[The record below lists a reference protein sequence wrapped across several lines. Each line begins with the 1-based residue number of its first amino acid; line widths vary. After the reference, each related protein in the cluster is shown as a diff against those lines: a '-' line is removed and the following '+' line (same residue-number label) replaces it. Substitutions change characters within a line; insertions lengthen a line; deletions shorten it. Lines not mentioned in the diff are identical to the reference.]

1 MDRRKKLLIFI
12 FCLLVVCLTFLLP
25 AGATGDGEGS
35 LPATVTVV
43 TVAKD
48 AVTALTPQLDSDGAA
63 GCMASI
69 VQGQDAQGNF
79 VVANIKSYTATL
91 SYNGN
96 LISVL
101 EVRHQSV
108 FPGADTIENLNG
120 SAQFNGTA
128 SEGVAT
134 PCDIAFLTLRLT
146 GALNQPATATLT
158 FSNIY
163 DPNDNLIHQL
173 TPVPEKQF
181 LRGDA
186 RADGE
191 VNIRDVI
198 YIVQY
203 LAGLRNIG
211 EGLGKVHPVNAA
223 SVKHDGEYDV
233 ISFSDAWHLLRYLA
247 ARRGRGMEW
256 PWGTFPSRHHSNIT

>member
-1 MDRRKKLLIFI
+1 VDRRKKLLIFV
-12 FCLLVVCLTFLLP
+12 FCLLVACLTFLLST
-25 AGATGDGEGS
+25 GATGDGEGS
-35 LPATVTVV
+35 LTATVTVV

-69 VQGQDAQGNF
+69 VQGQDAQGDF
-79 VVANIKSYTATL
+79 VVANIRSYAAAL

-96 LISVL
+96 LINVL
-101 EVRHQSV
+101 EVRHQSE
-108 FPGADTIENLNG
+108 FPGADTIDNLSG
-120 SAQFNGTA
+120 SAEFNGTA

-134 PCDIAFLTLRLT
+134 PCDVAFLTLRLT
-146 GALNQPATATLT
+146 GALGQLATVRLT

-163 DPNDNLIHQL
+163 DPNGNLIHQL
-173 TPVPEKQF
+173 TPVPERQF

-186 RADGE
+186 TGDGE

-203 LAGLRNIG
+203 LAGLRDVG
-211 EGLGKVHPVNAA
+211 EGLGKINPVNAA

-233 ISFSDAWHLLRYLA
+233 ISFSDAWYLLRYLA
-247 ARRGRGMEW
+247 RGRGLGMEW
-256 PWGTFPSRHHSNIT
+256 RRGAFP

>member
-1 MDRRKKLLIFI
+1 
-12 FCLLVVCLTFLLP
+12 
-25 AGATGDGEGS
+25 
-35 LPATVTVV
+35 VTVV
-43 TVAKD
+43 PLAKD
-48 AVTALTPQLDSDGAA
+48 AATALTPQLDSDGAA

-79 VVANIKSYTATL
+79 VVANIKSYTAAL
-91 SYNGN
+91 SYNGT
-96 LISVL
+96 LINVL
-101 EVRHQSV
+101 EVRHQSE
-108 FPGADTIENLNG
+108 FPGAETIDNSSG
-120 SAQFNGTA
+120 SAGFNGTA

-134 PCDIAFLTLRLT
+134 PCDVAFLTLRLT
-146 GALNQPATATLT
+146 GALGQPATVRLT

-163 DPNDNLIHQL
+163 DPNGNLIHQL
-173 TPVPEKQF
+173 TPVPERQF

-186 RADGE
+186 TGDGE
-191 VNIRDVI
+191 VNIRDFI

-203 LAGLRNIG
+203 LAGLRDVG

-247 ARRGRGMEW
+247 AQRGRGIEW
-256 PWGTFPSRHHSNIT
+256 P